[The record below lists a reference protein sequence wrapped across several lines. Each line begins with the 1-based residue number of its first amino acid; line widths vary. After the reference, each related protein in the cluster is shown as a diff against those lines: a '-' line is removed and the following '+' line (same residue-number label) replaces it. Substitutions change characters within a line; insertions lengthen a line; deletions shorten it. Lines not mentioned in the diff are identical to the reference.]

1 MILVGRN
8 LSPFVRRVA
17 ATLNLYGLPFE
28 QLPLR
33 ATDQGAE
40 IARYNPLGRVPSLVL
55 DDGEILVDSSA
66 IIDHLDS
73 LVGPDRALT
82 PASGP
87 ERRAVLNCLALG
99 LGALERIVAAFY
111 ERDRRP
117 AERVWPENVTRLAGH
132 AFGGLAALDGMAV
145 QGWLVGGRMTQ
156 ADVTAAIALDFAE
169 HAMPELVAGRLPALA
184 ALRDQT
190 NARPE
195 VGSTRWAG

>member
-1 MILVGRN
+1 
-8 LSPFVRRVA
+8 
-17 ATLNLYGLPFE
+17 
-28 QLPLR
+28 
-33 ATDQGAE
+33 
-40 IARYNPLGRVPSLVL
+40 VPSLVL